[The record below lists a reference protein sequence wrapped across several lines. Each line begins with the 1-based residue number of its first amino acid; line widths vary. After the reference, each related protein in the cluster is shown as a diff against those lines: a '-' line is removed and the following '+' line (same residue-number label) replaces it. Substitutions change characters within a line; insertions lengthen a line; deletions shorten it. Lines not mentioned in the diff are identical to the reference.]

1 MSTLANR
8 IKQLRQEEG
17 LTQAEFGDR
26 FGIVKSTVS
35 LYESGKSSPNDQIK
49 SKICDYYNISMD
61 YLLGL
66 SNEKEKPP
74 FLSVHRFTT
83 RAEDRGSGINYAI
96 QKSGFSPAEVAKEI
110 GINPNVLDDICSGFL
125 IPDNNTVQKL
135 SALLNTS
142 TDCLLG
148 LREEKRKKQED
159 GSYPFYFSSKTS
171 ERIKKLL
178 QRYDFGDDYWA
189 DLLSITEDEVIDLKE
204 YGFTVHLSVLCKLAD
219 ELHVSLD
226 YLAGRSDAEKTLQ
239 KSEESLLIAYRNLNE
254 ENQSIAYGEVLKLKK
269 DQEREEYLRSAT
281 SVAADEVSR
290 GTGTDGLGK

>member
-1 MSTLANR
+1 MATLASR

-17 LTQAEFGDR
+17 LTQSEFGDR

-35 LYESGKSSPNDQIK
+35 LYESGKSNPNDQLK
-49 SKICDYYNISMD
+49 SQICEYYDISMD

-66 SNEKEKPP
+66 TDERTK
-74 FLSVHRFTT
+74 LSFQNVRTFSS
-83 RAEDRGSGINYAI
+83 RAQERGGGMNYALF
-96 QKSGFSPAEVAKEI
+96 KSGFGTDEIAERL
-110 GINPNVLDDICSGFL
+110 GITEDLLDDMCSGSI
-125 IPDNNTVQKL
+125 IPSYDIIKKL
-135 SALLNTS
+135 SQICEKS
-142 TDCLLG
+142 TDFILG
-148 LREEKRKKQED
+148 MREESRPKDKNEE
-159 GSYPFYFSSKTS
+159 YPFEFNPKSA
-171 ERIKKLL
+171 ERIKKAIEKYEL
-178 QRYDFGDDYWA
+178 GDDYWA
-189 DLLSITEDEVIDLKE
+189 ELLSITEDEVIDLKE
-204 YGFTVHLSVLCKLAD
+204 YGFPVHLSVLCKLAD

-281 SVAADEVSR
+281 SVAADEVNR